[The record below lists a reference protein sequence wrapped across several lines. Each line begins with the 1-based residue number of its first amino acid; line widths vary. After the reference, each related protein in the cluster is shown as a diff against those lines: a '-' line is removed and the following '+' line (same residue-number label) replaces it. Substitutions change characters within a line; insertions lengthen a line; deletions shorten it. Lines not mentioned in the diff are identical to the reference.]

1 MDKEMYV
8 VMGGAFID
16 FDIPTIEAAWN
27 SELYGIFDN
36 YDEALS
42 YFKKLVIKTYHDYLD
57 GNIYDLHFSDDEL
70 FIDHY
75 GDAPKDALVTINY
88 SEYKNGEKSWVAYD
102 NSDETNPIA
111 IMVYPRVYLK
121 IIKGLSI
128 SVD

>member
-57 GNIYDLHFSDDEL
+57 GDTYDLYFSDDEL

-75 GDAPKDALVTINY
+75 ADAPKDALVTINY

-121 IIKGLSI
+121 VIKGLSI

>member
-42 YFKKLVIKTYHDYLD
+42 YFKKLVIKH
-57 GNIYDLHFSDDEL
+57 
-70 FIDHY
+70 
-75 GDAPKDALVTINY
+75 
-88 SEYKNGEKSWVAYD
+88 
-102 NSDETNPIA
+102 
-111 IMVYPRVYLK
+111 IM
-121 IIKGLSI
+121 II
-128 SVD
+128 